1 MAEIRRKKCLPYGRR
16 SQRSARAVLGN
27 MQASPLNSGIH
38 GLPPGFDMGT
48 RLHQKLTQS
57 GTILKS
63 ELDEQGLQAAVLPK
77 SKLFVVGTDDVSIC
91 SAFPMHQQGLGPV
104 RRALRGSKFKADAM
118 DL

>member
-1 MAEIRRKKCLPYGRR
+1 MLALWPPI
-16 SQRSARAVLGN
+16 SAQRSGSSRKYASIAPELG
-27 MQASPLNSGIH
+27 
-38 GLPPGFDMGT
+38 
-48 RLHQKLTQS
+48 TQ
-57 GTILKS
+57 
-63 ELDEQGLQAAVLPK
+63 QGLQAAVLLE